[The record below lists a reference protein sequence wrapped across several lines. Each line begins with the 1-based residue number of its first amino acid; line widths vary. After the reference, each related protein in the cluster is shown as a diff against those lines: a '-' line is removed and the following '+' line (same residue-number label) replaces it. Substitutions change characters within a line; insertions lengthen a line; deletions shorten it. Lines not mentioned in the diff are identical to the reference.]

1 MKEELTTLM
10 HSEFSV
16 SKDIDIRNKVIAV
29 MTVMKISKN
38 RKLEDVITSYGITMK
53 DYERWKH
60 VWLDD

>member
-1 MKEELTTLM
+1 MM

-16 SKDIDIRNKVIAV
+16 SKDKNIRNKVIAV

-38 RKLEDVITSYGITMK
+38 RKLEEVVASYGITMK

-60 VWLDD
+60 EWIDD